1 MFMFFVFPPLPA
13 CLGGWMK
20 KKSGKVC
27 FAISFIVLLA
37 LASIKEVQE
46 QWTLGIYVATAVPNS
61 FCNRDCISLLDTG
74 SEKSKRQM
82 GFLHHP
88 QNSQELHT
96 GLEQTWSC
104 SLLGGSWN
112 GNVARSCLALWQG
125 CDSEQSP
132 PGLRPVLSWPH
143 WWRAR
148 SPTASFYLGLLTS
161 YTK

>member
-13 CLGGWMK
+13 CLGGWIK

-96 GLEQTWSC
+96 WADLKLFPVRRQLKWERGTMLSGPVT
-104 SLLGGSWN
+104 GM
-112 GNVARSCLALWQG
+112 WQRA
-125 CDSEQSP
+125 EP
-132 PGLRPVLSWPH
+132 PRAASRPVLAPLVTCTISSCQFLS
-143 WWRAR
+143 RAVDIIH
-148 SPTASFYLGLLTS
+148 
-161 YTK
+161 